1 MVAAGPRILA
11 RRRATMNNGAGEAAD
26 ASLTCPVNAPPPDG
40 RPGLQHRQS
49 RPGRLCKALIAA
61 SRRWAKLRPW
71 QVFSRAE
78 SSSLVNTGTSFSLTL
93 GDAQPGH
100 RVRELL
106 FRSQPAEELL

>member
-1 MVAAGPRILA
+1 
-11 RRRATMNNGAGEAAD
+11 MNNGVGKAAD
-26 ASLTCPVNAPPPDG
+26 ASSPARSRPGRPTG

-71 QVFSRAE
+71 QVFFRAE
-78 SSSLVNTGTSFSLTL
+78 SSSLVNTGTSFSLRL
-93 GDAQPGH
+93 GGAQPGH